1 MLIYRQLFPP
11 YLLTYT
17 EDLGHRERQR
27 QRQRDRQKDTER
39 EKGRGKGRG
48 TEGGEGLASK
58 MVLT

>member
-39 EKGRGKGRG
+39 EKGKGKGRG
-48 TEGGEGLASK
+48 REGGEGLASK